1 MRACDNAGMA
11 DSAASVGT
19 STPMS
24 RAFEAARRVLGT
36 TSPNPA
42 VGAVVVLDGRIVGEG
57 ATQPP
62 GGAHAEVVAL
72 RQAGEQ
78 ARGATLYTTLEP
90 CPHSGRTG
98 PCTEAILAAGI
109 AEAAVA
115 FGDPD
120 PKVDGAGI
128 ERLRSAGVRVSLGD
142 GAAEAAELYEA
153 YAHHRRTGRPFVTAK
168 FAASLD
174 GRIAATSGDAR
185 WVSGPEALAWAHR
198 VRPTVDAILVG
209 AGTILADDPQ
219 LTARPEGWPA
229 ERGPVPQP
237 LRVVLDSR
245 GRTPLEARVLEGL
258 ETSKTLICTTR
269 AAPSRWRAA
278 LEAAGAEAA
287 VLPERGG
294 KVAIEP
300 LLELLGGERG
310 IVSLLVEGGGE
321 VHGAFFDAGL
331 VDKVQAVVAPMVI
344 GGDAQTAVRGEGAAR
359 MADAVRL
366 ERAAV
371 ERLGEDLLV
380 TGYPPQRRSEGLQI
394 RPAGQGDAEAIDA
407 LLAGAGAALT
417 AAELMEACSEG
428 AVWAAARSGEVC
440 GVAAVNMAEEDRA
453 LLACLATADDAPG
466 ETAAR
471 LRDAAAASAEG
482 RGAGWLAAAE
492 APETAGLGPVEAWRG
507 LGFRYFRRG
516 PNGEKLHI
524 KRLRGAG
531 PGAR

>member
-1 MRACDNAGMA
+1 MA
-11 DSAASVGT
+11 
-19 STPMS
+19 

-42 VGAVVVLDGRIVGEG
+42 VGAVVVRDGRIVGEG

-90 CPHSGRTG
+90 CSHSGRTG
-98 PCTEAILAAGI
+98 PCTEAILEAGI
-109 AEAAVA
+109 AEAVVA

-120 PKVDGAGI
+120 PQVDGTGI

-174 GRIAATSGDAR
+174 GRIAATSGDSQ
-185 WVSGPEALAWAHR
+185 WVSGPEALDWVHR
-198 VRPTVDAILVG
+198 VRPTLDAILVG
-209 AGTILADDPQ
+209 VGTILADDPQ
-219 LTARPEGWPA
+219 LTARPDGWPA

-245 GRTPLEARVLEGL
+245 GRTPPGARVLKGL
-258 ETSKTLICTTR
+258 ESSKTLICTTR
-269 AAPSRWRAA
+269 AAPAGWRAEV
-278 LEAAGAEAA
+278 EAAGAEAA
-287 VLPERGG
+287 MLPEREGR
-294 KVAIEP
+294 VALGP
-300 LLELLGGERG
+300 MLELLGGERG

-331 VDKVQAVVAPMVI
+331 VDKVQAVIAPVVI
-344 GGDAQTAVRGEGAAR
+344 GGDAQAAVRGAGAAR

-366 ERAAV
+366 ERATV
-371 ERLGEDLLV
+371 ERLGNDLLV
-380 TGYPPQRRSEGLQI
+380 TGYPPSRRRGEGLQL
-394 RPAGQGDAEAIDA
+394 RPAAQGDAAAIDA

-417 AAELMEACSEG
+417 AAELLDACSEG
-428 AVWAAARSGEVC
+428 AVWAAARAGEIC
-440 GVAAVNMAEEDRA
+440 GVAAVKMAEGDRA

-482 RGAGWLAAAE
+482 RGAAWLAAAE
-492 APETAGLGPVEAWRG
+492 APETAGLGPAEAWRG

-516 PNGEKLHI
+516 PNGENLHI
-524 KRLRGAG
+524 KRLRGTG
-531 PGAR
+531 TDGR